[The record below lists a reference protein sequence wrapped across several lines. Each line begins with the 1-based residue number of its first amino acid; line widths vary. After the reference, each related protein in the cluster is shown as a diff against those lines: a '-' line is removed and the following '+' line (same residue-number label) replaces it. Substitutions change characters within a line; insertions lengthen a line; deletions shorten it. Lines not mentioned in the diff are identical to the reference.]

1 MAKILVENREE
12 NKLVPLLRGILIHS
26 LQEAGLSFDIA
37 FEIATDIRSEL
48 EDTEVIATDELRL
61 LVVKKLRA
69 REGEEVADRYIK
81 LKESLNIQVEQRDGQ
96 LIPFSRH
103 EYQQALEAIALTSTE
118 AMEIV
123 AALYKHLIDRRI
135 EVVSSR
141 HLGRLTYRYLRQSS
155 ELGED
160 VAKRWL
166 VWRDFVNDGRPLILL
181 LGGTSGCGKS
191 TIATMLA
198 SRLDI
203 VRSQS
208 TDMLREVMRTM
219 MPEQLL
225 PILHTSSF
233 RAWTTLPGVGAEM
246 TGVSDNLLVSGF
258 RGQADLLTVAIEA
271 VVKRALRERVS
282 LILEGVHIQPAF
294 MEQLV
299 ESDDAIIVPIMLGV
313 MKRKQLHQRIR
324 GRGRDAPQ
332 RRSERY
338 LKHFDE
344 IWRLQSY
351 LLSGANKSGI
361 PIVVNGDKEAV
372 FSEIM
377 RHVIEV
383 LEKDFDRVAKDVF

>member
-48 EDTEVIATDELRL
+48 EGTEVIATDELRL

-233 RAWTTLPGVGAEM
+233 RAWTTLPGTGAEM

>member
-1 MAKILVENREE
+1 MAKILVEDPEE
-12 NKLVPLLRGILIHS
+12 NTRVPLLRGILIHS
-26 LQEAGLSFDIA
+26 LQEAGLSFDAA
-37 FEIATDIRSEL
+37 FEIATDIRHEL
-48 EDTEVIATDELRL
+48 EGIEVIASDELRRRVVNL
-61 LVVKKLRA
+61 LQS
-69 REGEEVADRYIK
+69 REGSEVAERYKK
-81 LKESLNIQVEQRDGQ
+81 LKESLTIQVEQRDGQ
-96 LIPFSRH
+96 LIPFSRF
-103 EYQQALEAIALTSTE
+103 EYQQGLETIALTSAE

-123 AALYKHLIDRRI
+123 ATVYKHLVDRRI
-135 EVVSSR
+135 EVITSR

-166 VWRDFVNDGRPLILL
+166 VWRDFVNDDRPLIIL

-198 SRLDI
+198 NRLDI

-233 RAWTTLPGVGAEM
+233 RAWTVLPGTGAEM
-246 TGVSDNLLVSGF
+246 AEVSDNLLISGF

-271 VVKRALRERVS
+271 VIKRALRERVS
-282 LILEGVHIQPAF
+282 LILEGVHVQPAF

-299 ESDDAIIVPIMLGV
+299 DSDEAIIVPIMLGV
-313 MKRKQLHQRIR
+313 LKRKQLHQRIR
-324 GRGRDAPQ
+324 GRGVDAPQ

-338 LKHFDE
+338 LRHFDE

-351 LLSGANKSGI
+351 LLSGAEKSNI
-361 PIVVNGDKEAV
+361 PVVVNSDKNTV
-372 FSEIM
+372 FNDIM
-377 RHVIEV
+377 SIVIET
-383 LEKDFDRVAKDVF
+383 LEKDFDRAAKDVF

>member
-123 AALYKHLIDRRI
+123 ATLYKHLIDRRI

-383 LEKDFDRVAKDVF
+383 LEKGFDRVAKDVF

>member
-48 EDTEVIATDELRL
+48 EGTEVIATDELRL

-123 AALYKHLIDRRI
+123 ATLYKHLIDRRI

>member
-123 AALYKHLIDRRI
+123 ATLYKHLIDRRI

>member
-1 MAKILVENREE
+1 MAKILVEDPEE
-12 NKLVPLLRGILIHS
+12 NTRVPLLRGILIHS
-26 LQEAGLSFDIA
+26 LQEAGLSFDAA
-37 FEIATDIRSEL
+37 FEIATDIRHEL
-48 EDTEVIATDELRL
+48 EGIEVIASDELRRRVVNL
-61 LVVKKLRA
+61 LQS
-69 REGEEVADRYIK
+69 REGSEVAERYKK
-81 LKESLNIQVEQRDGQ
+81 LKESLTIQVEQRDGQ
-96 LIPFSRH
+96 LIPFSRF
-103 EYQQALEAIALTSTE
+103 EYQQGLETIALTSAE

-123 AALYKHLIDRRI
+123 ATVYKHLVYRRI
-135 EVVSSR
+135 EVITSR

-166 VWRDFVNDGRPLILL
+166 VWRDFVNDDRTLIIL

-198 SRLDI
+198 NRLDI

-233 RAWTTLPGVGAEM
+233 RAWTVLPGTGAEM
-246 TGVSDNLLVSGF
+246 AEVSDNLLISGF

-271 VVKRALRERVS
+271 VIKRALRERVS
-282 LILEGVHIQPAF
+282 LILEGVHVQPAF

-299 ESDDAIIVPIMLGV
+299 DSDEAIIVPIMLGV
-313 MKRKQLHQRIR
+313 LKRKQLHQRIR
-324 GRGRDAPQ
+324 GRGVDAPQ

-338 LKHFDE
+338 LRHFDE

-351 LLSGANKSGI
+351 LLSGAEKSNI
-361 PIVVNGDKEAV
+361 PVVVNSDKNTV
-372 FSEIM
+372 FNDIM
-377 RHVIEV
+377 SIVIET
-383 LEKDFDRVAKDVF
+383 LEKDFDRAAKDVF